1 VEKGKPMQDYV
12 EILEAQY
19 KSLQSLVAELLVK
32 NQQLREELAQR
43 PAAVLTAPAT
53 HPPLRLSRSIAE

>member
-1 VEKGKPMQDYV
+1 MQDYV

-19 KSLQSLVAELLVK
+19 KGLQALVAELLVK

-43 PAAVLTAPAT
+43 PAMALTAPAT
-53 HPPLRLSRSIAE
+53 HPPRRLNHSTAG

>member
-1 VEKGKPMQDYV
+1 MQDYV

-19 KSLQSLVAELLVK
+19 KSLQSLVTELLVK

-43 PAAVLTAPAT
+43 SALSTAPAT
-53 HPPLRLSRSIAE
+53 HPPRRLNHSTAG